1 MDVVGSAPSD
11 VGSGSDDDDSGRIG
25 ETAAPD
31 TCSVDEC
38 GVSGLGDS
46 DLEVDDPAA
55 DDTSFKVLSI
65 DLNSSDSLDELTDDE
80 AVLLAGVSRPD
91 CPFEELPTDGG
102 GTKVVSFEGGGG
114 TRVVPVSLNDLVAT
128 EALTASSPSS

>member
-1 MDVVGSAPSD
+1 MDVVGSAAPD
-11 VGSGSDDDDSGRIG
+11 VGFGSDDDDSGRIG
-25 ETAAPD
+25 ETAASE

-46 DLEVDDPAA
+46 DREVDDAA
-55 DDTSFKVLSI
+55 DDPSFAVLSI
-65 DLNSSDSLDELTDDE
+65 DLNSSDSLDELTDD
-80 AVLLAGVSRPD
+80 AVLLAGISRPD
-91 CPFEELPTDGG
+91 SPFEELPTDGG

-114 TRVVPVSLNDLVAT
+114 TRVVPVSLNDLVAF

>member
-46 DLEVDDPAA
+46 DREVDDAA
-55 DDTSFKVLSI
+55 DDPSFAVLSI
-65 DLNSSDSLDELTDDE
+65 DLNSSDSLDELTDDD
-80 AVLLAGVSRPD
+80 AVLLAGISRPD
-91 CPFEELPTDGG
+91 SPFEELPTDGG
-102 GTKVVSFEGGGG
+102 GTKVVSFEAGGG
-114 TRVVPVSLNDLVAT
+114 TRVVPVSLNDLVAF